1 MPRDSVGG
9 YAKLLARFCLDLNRN
24 MNVLSIDTTAEIC
37 SLALKSQEKLYV
49 FHEER
54 PREHAKIT
62 LPQIETLLKD
72 ANVQVKDLDLI
83 VLGRGPGSFTGVRI
97 AAGIAQGLAFS
108 ANCQILPVSTLM
120 SLAYS
125 VANAEQG
132 KEIWSALDARMSE
145 VYFARYRVSE
155 SGLPVEISEEK
166 VLPPEQ
172 ISETVPEN
180 VVFVGNGW
188 KTDYGYTEAVQKS
201 VAGAWQAPMLPN
213 AKNSLELGLALLAE
227 NKITPV
233 DAEDAIPVYL
243 RDKVTWDNK
252 PKVGS

>member
-1 MPRDSVGG
+1 
-9 YAKLLARFCLDLNRN
+9 

-37 SLALKSQEKLYV
+37 SLALKCGDQFFC

-62 LPQIETLLKD
+62 LPQIEILLKHAEIQ
-72 ANVQVKDLDLI
+72 ANDLDHI

-125 VANAEQG
+125 VENKVPGQVV
-132 KEIWSALDARMSE
+132 WSALDARMSE
-145 VYFARYRVSE
+145 IYFAPYCFDDQ
-155 SGLPVEISEEK
+155 GLPVELDEEC
-166 VLPPEQ
+166 VLPP
-172 ISETVPEN
+172 SKLETVPSDSI
-180 VVFVGNGW
+180 VFVGNGW
-188 KTDYGYTEAVQKS
+188 KTDYSYPEAIQNLLLNN
-201 VAGAWQAPMLPN
+201 WQAPQLPN
-213 AKNSLELGLALLAE
+213 AQISLELALALLAE
-227 NKITPV
+227 ERISPV
-233 DAEDAIPVYL
+233 EAEDAIPVYL